1 MFLSK
6 IEELSSITLMLRK
19 ICFSNFVQTISP
31 SQPVCCARRTGIT
44 STFKSA
50 KSFDELHIVLIK
62 CLLKWK
68 YKQGWDWVLFFFC
81 TNFGK
86 TFPYNT
92 LVLFTWSAITYLV
105 KQEWNSSVALCWVNQ
120 SEMRPLK
127 VCVISFDKFKF
138 FTIKQINFIVLY
150 CPVQLLSFQL
160 TSTS

>member
-6 IEELSSITLMLRK
+6 IEELSSIILMLRK
-19 ICFSNFVQTISP
+19 NCFSGFVQKMSP
-31 SQPVCCARRTGIT
+31 SQPVCCGRRTGT
-44 STFKSA
+44 TRTFKSA
-50 KSFDELHIVLIK
+50 KSFDELHIVLVK

-68 YKQGWDWVLFFFC
+68 YKQGRDWVLVFLC
-81 TNFGK
+81 NNFGQ

>member
-6 IEELSSITLMLRK
+6 IEELSSIILMLRK
-19 ICFSNFVQTISP
+19 NCFSGFVQKMSP
-31 SQPVCCARRTGIT
+31 SQPVCCGRRTGT
-44 STFKSA
+44 TRTFKSA
-50 KSFDELHIVLIK
+50 KSFDELHIVLVK

-68 YKQGWDWVLFFFC
+68 YKQGRDWVLVFLC
-81 TNFGK
+81 NNFGQ

-120 SEMRPLK
+120 SEMKSLK

-138 FTIKQINFIVLY
+138 FTIKQFNFIVLC

>member
-6 IEELSSITLMLRK
+6 IEELSSIILMLRK
-19 ICFSNFVQTISP
+19 NCFSGFVQKMSP
-31 SQPVCCARRTGIT
+31 SQPVCCGRRTGT
-44 STFKSA
+44 TRTFKSA
-50 KSFDELHIVLIK
+50 KSFDELHIVLVK

-68 YKQGWDWVLFFFC
+68 YKQGRDWVLVFLC
-81 TNFGK
+81 NNFGQ

-138 FTIKQINFIVLY
+138 FTIKQINFIVLC

>member
-6 IEELSSITLMLRK
+6 IEELSSIILMLRK
-19 ICFSNFVQTISP
+19 NCFSGFVQKMSP
-31 SQPVCCARRTGIT
+31 SQPVCCGRRTGT
-44 STFKSA
+44 TRTFKSA
-50 KSFDELHIVLIK
+50 KSFDELHIVLVK

-68 YKQGWDWVLFFFC
+68 YKQGRDWVLVFLC
-81 TNFGK
+81 NNFGQ

-150 CPVQLLSFQL
+150 CLVQLLSFQL